1 LNELTARGVERVGL
15 RQRGA
20 DAEVEELTQKL
31 QAIGVVEGRAL
42 PALQPPRLIASGYGS
57 GSIDPSSVT
66 TAVEAELEKGD
77 NRRKLAAAPE
87 GATRHAFVWL
97 HDSHWYVS
105 STLRDSGFP
114 LPPAPLLPPEVDV
127 GWVAVADGNPPA
139 ASTLLRVDA
148 SGIAA
153 VDPTTGAALPLPQTT
168 AAEGPPSQPSACPRC
183 NSPSEWVVT
192 RRARVDPRTGT
203 RTAVAAWDAMC
214 SADPAHYRRPGRT
227 VSKRECGEL
236 GNSRW
241 GCVDVSRV
249 PPHSPLATF
258 TDVRTCRGVLAR
270 WSACAGFS
278 PPISA
283 PIRCGLRPPPSRHQT
298 CDQFPRW
305 FWPCEPR
312 PAFPG
317 E

>member
-1 LNELTARGVERVGL
+1 VHESADLRRIREHAAALLNELTARGIERVGL

-20 DAEVEELTQKL
+20 DAAVEELTQKL

-77 NRRKLAAAPE
+77 NRRMLAAAPE

-127 GWVAVADGNPPA
+127 GWVAVADGNPQA

-168 AAEGPPSQPSACPRC
+168 AAEGPPSLAAGHVHGRPHMPGSARSLVRLCRLQPTHFGADPLWPSA
-183 NSPSEWVVT
+183 
-192 RRARVDPRTGT
+192 A
-203 RTAVAAWDAMC
+203 AVA
-214 SADPAHYRRPGRT
+214 
-227 VSKRECGEL
+227 
-236 GNSRW
+236 
-241 GCVDVSRV
+241 
-249 PPHSPLATF
+249 PP
-258 TDVRTCRGVLAR
+258 DVRSVSPMVLA
-270 WSACAGFS
+270 
-278 PPISA
+278 
-283 PIRCGLRPPPSRHQT
+283 L
-298 CDQFPRW
+298 
-305 FWPCEPR
+305 
-312 PAFPG
+312 
-317 E
+317 